1 MDVETL
7 LGTILIAAWAAVVLQ
22 GLARTILTARK
33 GGQWERAYLIGL
45 GVGCSFGIGVLLSI
59 KNSLPLDTFGLS
71 FFLAASAGF
80 AISAFGQKVPTGKRR
95 KAVRAKRQIKQAGE
109 AGLGS
114 PSTE

>member
-1 MDVETL
+1 MAVETL
-7 LGTILIAAWAAVVLQ
+7 LGTILIVAWAVVVLH
-22 GLARTILTARK
+22 GLARTTLAARK

-80 AISAFGQKVPTGKRR
+80 AIWTLSQRVPTGKR
-95 KAVRAKRQIKQAGE
+95 KAPRAKRQIKQAAE
-109 AGLGS
+109 NEVS
-114 PSTE
+114 VRSTE

>member
-1 MDVETL
+1 METF
-7 LGTILIAAWAAVVLQ
+7 LGTILIAAWAAVVLR

-45 GVGCSFGIGVLLSI
+45 GVGFSFGIGVLLSI

-71 FFLAASAGF
+71 FFLAAGAGF
-80 AISAFGQKVPTGKRR
+80 AIWTVGQRAPTRKR

-109 AGLGS
+109 DRLGS

>member
-1 MDVETL
+1 VETL
-7 LGTILIAAWAAVVLQ
+7 LGTILIVAWAVVVLH
-22 GLARTILTARK
+22 GLARTTLAARK

-80 AISAFGQKVPTGKRR
+80 AISAFGQKVPTRKR

-109 AGLGS
+109 DGLAS
-114 PSTE
+114 RSTE